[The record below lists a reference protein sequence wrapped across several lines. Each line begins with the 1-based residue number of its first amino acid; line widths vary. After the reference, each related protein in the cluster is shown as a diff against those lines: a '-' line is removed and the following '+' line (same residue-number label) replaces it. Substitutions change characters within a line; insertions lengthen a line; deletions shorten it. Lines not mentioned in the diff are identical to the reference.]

1 MKDLNLQIQSLN
13 SKQFGLKQSG
23 MGGKKEKKKKMME
36 KYTLYLVLG
45 FVACVEEEGWGEL
58 RGLYRAERF
67 VPAEQPARCCM
78 QGAAALC
85 AFELQGHSPGEPQPG
100 AAHRGLVCPSG

>member
-1 MKDLNLQIQSLN
+1 
-13 SKQFGLKQSG
+13 
-23 MGGKKEKKKKMME
+23 ME
-36 KYTLYLVLG
+36 KYTLYLVFG

-67 VPAEQPARCCM
+67 VLAVCNT

-85 AFELQGHSPGEPQPG
+85 AFELQGHSLGSHKQGLPTVGWCAPQAEAG
-100 AAHRGLVCPSG
+100 WEKGGFSQCLGDAVSGCSRVNF

>member
-1 MKDLNLQIQSLN
+1 MASN
-13 SKQFGLKQSG
+13 SPEW
-23 MGGKKEKKKKMME
+23 GGKKEKMME
-36 KYTLYLVLG
+36 KYTLYLVFR

-67 VPAEQPARCCM
+67 VLAVCNT

-85 AFELQGHSPGEPQPG
+85 AFELQGHSPGEPQAG
-100 AAHRGLVCPSG
+100 AAHCGLVCPSG